1 MLSFSVT
8 AALDVANMASDPNDI
23 THVQQAMLEQWDNAT
38 RPMTIATTKPVRE
51 MTPEDLQTL
60 ATDPAKVPILWE
72 RDDSLEPWKS
82 VSTDYPASVAYALS
96 KYCALRI
103 QSGDAFSLTMNS
115 QLCDY
120 KGACD
125 VFEWMLEYCKT
136 NNSAS
141 LLSFHPHPFSRILKL
156 LDAARGINVEVLE
169 ERLQHVLAQL
179 HDTVP
184 SAEDLAAVLEFDVER
199 RRIEDNRDETIRN
212 FMVKH
217 MANAIIS
224 GRLSETDSRH
234 SDIFKV
240 LKSAD
245 NHIVAAMVERMVEP
259 EKNAGF
265 RDQAIEKMNWKADF
279 LASIRRQQRTGFKEE
294 LTVERTLARAQTARE
309 ELEVRE
315 GRSEETKRETQAGG
329 ELSERDRQVPEK
341 GKIATGGYGELSKT
355 WSEFLIYD

>member
-1 MLSFSVT
+1 
-8 AALDVANMASDPNDI
+8 MASDPTDI
-23 THVQQAMLEQWDNAT
+23 TPVQQAMLEQCDHAT
-38 RPMTIATTKPVRE
+38 RAMNIATTKPVRE

-72 RDDSLEPWKS
+72 RDDSFEPWES
-82 VSTDYPASVAYALS
+82 VSADYPASVAYALS
-96 KYCALRI
+96 KYCAQRI
-103 QSGDAFSLTMNS
+103 QPGDAVRITMNS

-136 NNSAS
+136 SSKAS
-141 LLSFHPHPFSRILKL
+141 LPSFHPHPFSQILKL
-156 LDAARGINVEVLE
+156 LDAARGIGVEVLE
-169 ERLQHVLAQL
+169 ERLQHELAQL
-179 HDTVP
+179 HDIVP

-199 RRIEDNRDETIRN
+199 RRIEDSRDETIRN

-234 SDIFKV
+234 SGIFRV

-245 NHIVAAMVERMVEP
+245 DHIVAAMVERMVEP

-265 RDQAIEKMNWKADF
+265 RDQAIQKMNWKADF
-279 LASIRRQQRTGFKEE
+279 LASIRRQRRTGLNEE

-309 ELEVRE
+309 ELQVGE

-329 ELSERDRQVPEK
+329 ELSERDGQVPEQ

-355 WSEFLIYD
+355 WSEFLNYD